1 MSSGPRTARH
11 STPRGDAAALRRRR
25 LIRTGVAVV
34 LAAALIGGVFYAGAR
49 LLSGAG
55 GRISGTGPSEPA
67 PLLPGA
73 PTVTVPPKQPAASA
87 PGTGYDVSYPQCG
100 RSLPS
105 KAAFGIVGV
114 NGGAPLTSNKC
125 FGAQFDW
132 ARGLPGRAVYINTSW
147 SGTGDPVEY
156 GRRLVTDAIER
167 ERAAGVRGVSMWW
180 LDVELANTWNGTQQ
194 ENATVLAAMAAQ
206 LQDAGVRV
214 GIYSSPAMWAE
225 IAGDWNPGLPV
236 WNATG
241 PGTRAR
247 ARASC
252 SESFA
257 GSTSGMVQWV
267 QKAGTRLLDHNEI
280 CPAWKNRAGD
290 LLDLS

>member
-1 MSSGPRTARH
+1 VSSGQR
-11 STPRGDAAALRRRR
+11 TPRHTSPRAGAAALRRRR
-25 LIRTGVAVV
+25 LIRTSVGVV
-34 LAAALIGGVFYAGAR
+34 LAVGLIGAVGYAGTH
-49 LLSGAG
+49 LLSGAVG
-55 GRISGTGPSEPA
+55 DVTDTGPSEPA

-73 PTVTVPPKQPAASA
+73 PTVTAPPKEPAATA
-87 PGTGYDVSYPQCG
+87 PGVGYDVSYPQCG
-100 RSLPS
+100 RSLPA
-105 KAAFGIVGV
+105 KAAFGIVGI

-125 FGAQFDW
+125 FGTQFDW

-147 SGTGDPVEY
+147 SGRGDPVEY

-194 ENATVLAAMAAQ
+194 ENATVLDAMAAQ
-206 LQDAGVRV
+206 LQEAGVRV

-225 IAGDWNPGLPV
+225 IAGDWSPGLPV

-247 ARASC
+247 ALASC

-267 QKAGTRLLDHNEI
+267 QKSGTRLLDHNEI